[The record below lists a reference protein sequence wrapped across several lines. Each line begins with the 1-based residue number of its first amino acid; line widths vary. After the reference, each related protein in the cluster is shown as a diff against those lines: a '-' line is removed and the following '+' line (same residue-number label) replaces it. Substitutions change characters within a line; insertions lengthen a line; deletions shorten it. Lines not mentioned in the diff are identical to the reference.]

1 MLALLKLDRAL
12 AACKTLAKQAWELAG
27 ATELVFKK
35 RERLFGWSDAVVRQ
49 NGDMFEDPKRV
60 PGNLGFDPL
69 KFGDNAAT
77 RDRLELQE
85 LTHGRLAMIAF
96 AGMIHQVFVTG
107 KPVLAS
113 LGEIFAA

>member
-49 NGDMFEDPKRV
+49 NGDMFEDTK
-60 PGNLGFDPL
+60 LFMTI
-69 KFGDNAAT
+69 KF
-77 RDRLELQE
+77 
-85 LTHGRLAMIAF
+85 
-96 AGMIHQVFVTG
+96 
-107 KPVLAS
+107 KPALVDCR
-113 LGEIFAA
+113 